1 VRGSA
6 AQPEKGAALPYEA
19 DTVQLMRFTIIDRT
33 GKVSFVGPCMALEA
47 LVAAC
52 SRQPQTLGEL
62 LDAAA
67 PYNSAL
73 REVVLSG
80 LAVFDEHNT
89 PTNHRN
95 ILAALD
101 YCRPADLPV
110 FRVVEDRTQEA
121 ALTPV
126 KAGVVVFNLVDRRIV
141 QIQNTY
147 SEIRRRGRVRI
158 MEDGRPTN
166 RVRRYELPPDWSLVP
181 GE

>member
-1 VRGSA
+1 MN
-6 AQPEKGAALPYEA
+6 
-19 DTVQLMRFTIIDRT
+19 LMRFTVVDRQT
-33 GKVSFVGPCMALEA
+33 KVSFVGPCIALEA

-52 SRQPQTLGEL
+52 SQQPHTLGEL

-67 PYNSAL
+67 PYNPSL
-73 REVVLSG
+73 RESVLSA

-89 PTNHRN
+89 PANYRN

-101 YCRPADLPV
+101 FCRPADLPV
-110 FRVVEDRTQEA
+110 FRVVEERTQEA

-126 KAGVVVFNLVDRRIV
+126 KAGVVVFNLVDKRIV

-158 MEDGRPTN
+158 MENGRPTN
-166 RVRRYELPPDWSLVP
+166 RVRRYELPPEWSLVP